1 MDDDGEK
8 IIVEIQK
15 VIHTVKINE
24 VREIVDVESS
34 SKSADEIDKETV
46 SFGEMQLEQEDRSY
60 VHASI
65 ELHLHVVH
73 VVLSEHESDQ
83 H

>member
-1 MDDDGEK
+1 MLENC
-8 IIVEIQK
+8 IVEIQK
-15 VIHTVKINE
+15 VIHTMKIDE
-24 VREIVDVESS
+24 VRQIVDVESS
-34 SKSADEIDKETV
+34 GKSVDEIDKEIV
-46 SFGEMQLEQEDRSY
+46 SFGVMQLKQEDRSY

-73 VVLSEHESDQ
+73 VVPSEHESDQ